1 MVDRMTRV
9 SAAEA
14 RALLAKADKAA
25 KPSKYRAKRTVVD
38 GISFDSKREAQ
49 RYQELRLMERAG
61 EIRGLRRQVP
71 FPIEINGLL
80 ITTYMADFV
89 YRVPGAEVDTI
100 EDAKGVRTKEYRLKK
115 RMVRAVYGRDI
126 KET

>member
-1 MVDRMTRV
+1 MTRV